1 MSECMHWV
9 FFEMNVVMA
18 LRELIFNL
26 KKSFRRETDDFQ
38 PLLMKTTVLQ
48 IALHAIYGN

>member
-1 MSECMHWV
+1 MHWV

-26 KKSFRRETDDFQ
+26 KKASGEK
-38 PLLMKTTVLQ
+38 LMIFSLY
-48 IALHAIYGN
+48 L